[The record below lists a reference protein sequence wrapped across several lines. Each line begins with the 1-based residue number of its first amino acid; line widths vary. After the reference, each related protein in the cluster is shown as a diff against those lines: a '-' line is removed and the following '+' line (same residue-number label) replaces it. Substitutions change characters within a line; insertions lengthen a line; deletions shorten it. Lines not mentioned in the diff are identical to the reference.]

1 MAKTFSINRFND
13 AEGNQSQSTQLSVVD
28 GETTTTIG
36 IPAKSTYDSENRDL
50 LIEIIENDTSSTL
63 TEEEKT
69 TLNNTIT
76 SYTFDDDLN

>member
-13 AEGNQSQSTQLSVVD
+13 AEGNQSQSTQISVVD

-36 IPAKSTYDSENRDL
+36 IPTKSTYDSEKRDV